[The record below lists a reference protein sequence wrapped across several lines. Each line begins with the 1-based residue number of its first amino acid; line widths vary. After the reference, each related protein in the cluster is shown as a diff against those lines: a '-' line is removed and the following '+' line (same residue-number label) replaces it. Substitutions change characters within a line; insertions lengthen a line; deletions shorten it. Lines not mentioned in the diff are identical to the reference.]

1 MSSSNIPPSSSGP
14 AVPHTPWRSPHA
26 SEGEHSN
33 PGRVE
38 VTFPSDSR
46 SSSNS
51 STPDQSPA
59 QTLSIPAPPISPAA
73 ETSSVAAQTPTV
85 PAQTTSN
92 PTQTT
97 SVLVQT
103 TSASAQSFFATAQTS
118 VPAQRASAPSPAISL
133 VAAQTTSITTQT
145 ASLPVQ
151 TTLGPPQNPSQLPDT
166 PREYQY
172 TNCNECQARDPN
184 YVGCDHPDEIEP
196 TSAPESE
203 SVHTAVILG
212 QVQHLYLP
220 TPPGP
225 VPPMLRCSALK
236 ALFKENLNEDAKAIL
251 YVPTLRLPPPP
262 LHKTLADPPTV

>member
-38 VTFPSDSR
+38 VTSPSDSR
-46 SSSNS
+46 SS

-103 TSASAQSFFATAQTS
+103 TSASAQSSFATAQTS

-166 PREYQY
+166 PRPPRRNRAHQRSRAGIYPY
-172 TNCNECQARDPN
+172 CS
-184 YVGCDHPDEIEP
+184 HPRP
-196 TSAPESE
+196 SSTS
-203 SVHTAVILG
+203 
-212 QVQHLYLP
+212 
-220 TPPGP
+220 
-225 VPPMLRCSALK
+225 
-236 ALFKENLNEDAKAIL
+236 
-251 YVPTLRLPPPP
+251 VPTNTARPCSPNASLLSPKGAFQGELERRCKSHLVRSHPPATSTPS
-262 LHKTLADPPTV
+262 T